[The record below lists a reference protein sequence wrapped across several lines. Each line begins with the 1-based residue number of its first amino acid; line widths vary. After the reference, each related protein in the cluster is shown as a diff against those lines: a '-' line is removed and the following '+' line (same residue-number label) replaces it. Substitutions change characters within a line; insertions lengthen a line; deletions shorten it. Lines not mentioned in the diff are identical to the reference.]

1 LSEKK
6 AVPRRPRADAI
17 RNRDLLIATA
27 KAMFADGVADV
38 RLEEVARRAG
48 VGIGTLYRHFPTR
61 DALIE
66 AVYRTEVETLGAAAA
81 HLAATRPT
89 IEALRDWMRLFV
101 DYIATKQIIAPAL
114 NTMVGGAD
122 AVYARSGDHI
132 KKAIRDLVG
141 RAVAEGHMQPDLD
154 PIDLLRALVGV
165 ANVASGPGWEASAK
179 RLVDILI
186 AGSRPGA

>member
-1 LSEKK
+1 VLSEKK
-6 AVPRRPRADAI
+6 APRRPRADAA

-27 KAMFADGVADV
+27 KAMFGDGVADV

-48 VGIGTLYRHFPTR
+48 LGIGTLYRHFPTR

-66 AVYRTEVETLGAAAA
+66 AVYSTEVETLAKAATQ
-81 HLAATRPT
+81 LAATRPT
-89 IEALRDWMRLFV
+89 LDALRDWMRLFV

-122 AVYARSGDHI
+122 AVYARSGAHVKTAI
-132 KKAIRDLVG
+132 KDLVG
-141 RAVAEGHMQPDLD
+141 RAVAEGHIQADID